1 MNLLTGQVVPKS
13 PTISHEGIDISMISS
28 IDWHPSVVRNERGER
43 LFLTVLSSMDCKL
56 TINNL
61 FSSFRYRIYPAHE
74 KAEKLNGFPLVAW
87 K

>member
-13 PTISHEGIDISMISS
+13 PTISHEGYRCFSDIKYRLA
-28 IDWHPSVVRNERGER
+28 PLFVRNERGER

-56 TINNL
+56 TINDL
-61 FSSFRYRIYPAHE
+61 FSSVRYRIYPAHE
-74 KAEKLNGFPLVAW
+74 KAEKRNGFPLVAW